1 MIQIEFFHDA
11 VCGWCYVLSPR
22 LRKIAAKYPVN
33 VIHRAFVL
41 QRNDE
46 EMVARFGSLELAKQE
61 ILQHWQSCKSFADE
75 PESINIEGMRK
86 ADFNYPNG
94 YLAALYAKAVE
105 RIAGQDA
112 HWDFFDAVQKVH
124 LYDNQNI
131 ADKAVLGAVVQKL
144 ELPLDQ
150 IDAILH
156 SADNVNALEVD
167 RARAADFDIKSIP
180 TLLINGRNLI
190 SQSLSLT
197 QLEHLVEAE
206 LALASKQEVIS

>member
-22 LRKIAAKYPVN
+22 LRKIAANYPVK

-46 EMVARFGSLELAKQE
+46 EMVARFGSLERAKQE

-75 PESINIEGMRK
+75 PESINIEGMRS

-94 YLAALYAKAVE
+94 YLAALYTKAVE

-124 LYDNQNI
+124 LYHNQNI
-131 ADKAVLGAVVQKL
+131 ADARVLDAVVQKL

-150 IDAILH
+150 INAIVH
-156 SADNVNALEVD
+156 STDNVNALEAD
-167 RARAADFDIKSIP
+167 RARAAYFDIKSIP

-190 SQSLSLT
+190 SQSLSLA
-197 QLEHLVEAE
+197 QLEHLVVTE
-206 LALASKQEVIS
+206 LTSAIKEEVVS

>member
-22 LRKIAAKYPVN
+22 LRKIAAKYPVK

-75 PESINIEGMRK
+75 PESINIEGMRS
-86 ADFNYPNG
+86 AGFNYPNG
-94 YLAALYAKAVE
+94 YLAALYGKAVE
-105 RIAGQDA
+105 HIAGQDA

-124 LYDNQNI
+124 LYHNQNI
-131 ADKAVLGAVVQKL
+131 AETAVLDVVVQKL
-144 ELPLDQ
+144 GLPLES
-150 IDAILH
+150 IHAILH
-156 SADNVNALEVD
+156 SADNANALEAD
-167 RARAADFDIKSIP
+167 RARAAYFDIKSIP

-190 SQSLSLT
+190 SQSLSLA
-197 QLEHLVEAE
+197 QLEHLVVTE
-206 LALASKQEVIS
+206 LTSAIKEEVVS